1 MSQKSINSSQDKGW
15 IFLVLLVIGFLLI
28 FWEQDPSQQKAA
40 QEQKANVD
48 NQKKMSLVNRH
59 LKETALQLEQDRI
72 KRASEA
78 SKVIERYKTSEEQS
92 TYESQNDLSFE
103 SDFNMQKLTQ
113 DLNRSQELSDDQLTP
128 EQIVQSQLLDRQIM
142 DKEDQAYR
150 EEYARQFVENAKA
163 AGWDIVLSPDLEVIS
178 VKKRKPKR
186 VPTQIFR

>member
-1 MSQKSINSSQDKGW
+1 MSQNRKKSGQDKGW

-28 FWEQDPSQQKAA
+28 FWEQDPAVKKAT
-40 QEQKANVD
+40 QELKASDD

-59 LKETALQLEQDRI
+59 LKETALQLEQDRL
-72 KRASEA
+72 KRAAEA
-78 SKVIERYKTSEEQS
+78 SKVIERYKSSDQQMA
-92 TYESQNDLSFE
+92 YETHDNLSFE

-163 AGWDIVLSPDLEVIS
+163 AGWDIVLGPDLEVIS